1 MINFSPLRRQRLDV
15 RLRELSIGDEID
27 LCGLP
32 EQAHEKGLTEFLERA
47 VASAE
52 TLSAAH
58 VANPRAWSVGERLL
72 ALAHYC
78 IHVREDGP
86 DYAVTETSKLSDYLD
101 AGKDLPETPATFE
114 ANGDKWVLRPLIGAA
129 AEVLEALQ
137 IESALPGRAYWLFGA
152 MAAQLVREGE
162 ITPDPVAEEVKYAQ
176 WIKARMETLRAFP
189 SSSLDSMYLNYRA
202 ALDRDSQFFTIWF
215 DEQGVVVLPK
225 EAGAVAPPARFHV
238 HAAIGAV
245 ALSVTGKA

>member
-1 MINFSPLRRQRLDV
+1 MITFSPLRRRRLDV
-15 RLRELSIGDEID
+15 RLQELSIGDEIE

-32 EQAHEKGLTEFLERA
+32 ELAHEKALTEFLARA

-52 TLSAAH
+52 TPSPAH
-58 VANPRAWSVGERLL
+58 VADPRAWSVGERLM

-86 DYAVTETSKLSDYLD
+86 DYSVTETSKLSDYLD

-114 ANGDKWVLRPLIGAA
+114 AHGDKWVLRPLTGAA
-129 AEVLEALQ
+129 AEVLETLQ
-137 IESALPGRAYWLFGA
+137 IESTLPGRAYWLLGA

-162 ITPDPVAEEVKYAQ
+162 STPDPLSEEAKYAE
-176 WIKARMETLRAFP
+176 WLKARMETMRSFP
-189 SSSLDSMYLNYRA
+189 SSALDSMYLNYRA
-202 ALDRDSQFFTIWF
+202 ALDRDGQFFTIWF

-238 HAAIGAV
+238 HAAIGAI